1 MTKHLTAGK
10 RALANVNKPRIPQLH
25 ARISSLPH
33 SRVLIR
39 RPIAP
44 PLLPFANSM
53 SGTSKPTNPP
63 PDSHHLR
70 FQYCQ
75 NRPLYRRSRQLTAV
89 RVYSVANESRHLLIF
104 GVPQI
109 NLLQELRQELVR
121 FGAVESISNITDSWQ
136 REHEGSD
143 ELQPEPF
150 TDVFHACF
158 VKLEKARQ
166 AKKLLDARN
175 FYGGILHLSYAP
187 ERESVEEVRAKL
199 NQRRSEVRFRAKL
212 AGERRSSNSK
222 QRTSNLPGVGAAGL
236 RQ

>member
-1 MTKHLTAGK
+1 
-10 RALANVNKPRIPQLH
+10 
-25 ARISSLPH
+25 
-33 SRVLIR
+33 
-39 RPIAP
+39 
-44 PLLPFANSM
+44 M

-109 NLLQELRQELVR
+109 NLLRELRQELVR
-121 FGAVESISNITDSWQ
+121 FGA
-136 REHEGSD
+136 
-143 ELQPEPF
+143 LLPEPF

-187 ERESVEEVRAKL
+187 ELESVEEVRAKL

-212 AGERRSSNSK
+212 AGGRRSSNSK

-236 RQ
+236 RQLAVVPAVDNNSTKTPNRADAGR